1 MLNKF
6 TNHEKRHLPYA
17 GLLFVLLLILWIVFA
32 PNRGIF
38 DMVRTREKI
47 EKLQAENLRLA
58 EENKALQ
65 EEISR
70 LKDDPTYLEEKARNE
85 YGMLKENEVLYIFK
99 KKEEK

>member
-1 MLNKF
+1 
-6 TNHEKRHLPYA
+6 
-17 GLLFVLLLILWIVFA
+17 
-32 PNRGIF
+32 
-38 DMVRTREKI
+38 MVRTREKI

-65 EEISR
+65 QEISR

-99 KKEEK
+99 KNEKK

>member
-1 MLNKF
+1 MYSKF
-6 TNHEKRHLPYA
+6 TNHEKKLLSYA
-17 GLLFVLLLILWIVFA
+17 GLFFIVLLILWIVFA
-32 PNRGIF
+32 PDRGIF

-47 EKLQAENLRLA
+47 EQLRKENRRLA

-70 LKDDPTYLEEKARNE
+70 LKDDPTYLEERARNE

-99 KKEEK
+99 KKEKE